1 MRLNATKADKK
12 EIRFAWCF
20 ALVVWSLAAVGAVA
34 TTPSIA
40 GVTRSGSSCSL
51 YVSPTGRYSASGRS
65 PGDPTSLRAARQRTK
80 PGTVVCI
87 RGGTYGI
94 SSPFY
99 VSRSG
104 AAGKP
109 VVFRSYKG
117 RAVIKWKGSR
127 PPLGSSYAV
136 LQVGSHTHHIAF
148 RGLVIHGANRAS
160 SGVKCDTGAH
170 HLVIR
175 GSIIRNTGA
184 AGVITKRCDYV
195 KLLHNL
201 IWHTGY
207 DPNRGWSSGIALNTN
222 VWSDRRASFHNFV
235 IGNVISGASDE
246 SSNHTEGH
254 GIILDR
260 GGDVPPVLVANNLVY
275 ENGNHCIDVFLS
287 DNAWIVNNTCYK
299 NGLDLRTP
307 QSGEIIINGAGVS
320 NVHVINNVVW
330 AWNPN
335 YPYQLVNG
343 ATAAFSHNIAYG
355 GITSQLPERVLAN
368 LRQIKPRFRNPPD
381 VDPDLDQQQRTA
393 LRPWDVG
400 LRFLGRPTSPLIDGG
415 ARPRNMPKRAQYVL
429 RDLRGRLRP
438 RGAGWDIGAYEQ

>member
-1 MRLNATKADKK
+1 
-12 EIRFAWCF
+12 
-20 ALVVWSLAAVGAVA
+20 
-34 TTPSIA
+34 
-40 GVTRSGSSCSL
+40 
-51 YVSPTGRYSASGRS
+51 
-65 PGDPTSLRAARQRTK
+65 
-80 PGTVVCI
+80 
-87 RGGTYGI
+87 
-94 SSPFY
+94 
-99 VSRSG
+99 
-104 AAGKP
+104 
-109 VVFRSYKG
+109 
-117 RAVIKWKGSR
+117 
-127 PPLGSSYAV
+127 
-136 LQVGSHTHHIAF
+136 VGSHTHHIAF

-400 LRFLGRPTSPLIDGG
+400 LRFLGRPRSPLIDGG